1 MAAMCLGVKNL
12 RKKADIHMKMIN
24 YIKKKNDIYMGKREI
39 FYVYFIVVV
48 IFNVVCVT
56 PK

>member
-56 PK
+56 PN